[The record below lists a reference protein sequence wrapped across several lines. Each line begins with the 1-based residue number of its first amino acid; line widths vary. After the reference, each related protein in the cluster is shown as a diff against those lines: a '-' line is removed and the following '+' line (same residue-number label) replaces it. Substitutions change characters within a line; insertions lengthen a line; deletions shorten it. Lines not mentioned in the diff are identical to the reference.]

1 MPYSSLWIWLKRND
15 LLFCSKGMT
24 LTTLNGEK
32 IYGKTLQLKN
42 YPKRRHSSIPIT
54 DTSRTVEGTFED
66 LGFQILPVN
75 EKVSHRAMIY
85 IEEYVLKSGMDIAD
99 ALIAATASEHSM
111 TVCTANNKHYA
122 GIPGIQITVFR
133 P

>member
-1 MPYSSLWIWLKRND
+1 MLFDTDVLIWALRGNLKAASEINRSSELYLSAVSYMELLKGARD
-15 LLFCSKGMT
+15 KRELREIKKFLL
-24 LTTLNGEK
+24 
-32 IYGKTLQLKN
+32 
-42 YPKRRHSSIPIT
+42 
-54 DTSRTVEGTFED
+54 D

-122 GIPGIQITVFR
+122 DIPGILISVFR
-133 P
+133 Q

>member
-1 MPYSSLWIWLKRND
+1 MLFDTDVIIWALRGNFKAASEINRSFELYLSAVSYMELLKGARD
-15 LLFCSKGMT
+15 KRELQEIKKFLL
-24 LTTLNGEK
+24 
-32 IYGKTLQLKN
+32 
-42 YPKRRHSSIPIT
+42 
-54 DTSRTVEGTFED
+54 D

-122 GIPGIQITVFR
+122 GIPGIQISVFR
-133 P
+133 T

>member
-1 MPYSSLWIWLKRND
+1 MLFDTDVIIWALRGNLKAASEINRCSELYLSAVSYME
-15 LLFCSKGMT
+15 LLKGT
-24 LTTLNGEK
+24 RD
-32 IYGKTLQLKN
+32 
-42 YPKRRHSSIPIT
+42 KRELHVIKK
-54 DTSRTVEGTFED
+54 FLFD

-75 EKVSHRAMIY
+75 EKISHRAMIY
-85 IEEYVLKSGMDIAD
+85 IEEYVLKSGMDLAD

-122 GIPGIQITVFR
+122 GIPGIQISVFR

>member
-1 MPYSSLWIWLKRND
+1 MLFDTDVLIWALRGNLKAASEINRSSELYLSAVSYMELLKGARD
-15 LLFCSKGMT
+15 KRELQEIKKFLL
-24 LTTLNGEK
+24 
-32 IYGKTLQLKN
+32 
-42 YPKRRHSSIPIT
+42 
-54 DTSRTVEGTFED
+54 D

-122 GIPGIQITVFR
+122 DIPGIQISVFR
-133 P
+133 Q

>member
-1 MPYSSLWIWLKRND
+1 MLFDTDVLIWALRGNLKAASEINRSSELYLSAVSYMELLKGARD
-15 LLFCSKGMT
+15 KRELQEIKKFLL
-24 LTTLNGEK
+24 
-32 IYGKTLQLKN
+32 
-42 YPKRRHSSIPIT
+42 
-54 DTSRTVEGTFED
+54 D

-111 TVCTANNKHYA
+111 TVCTANKKHYA
-122 GIPGIQITVFR
+122 GIPGSQISVFR